1 MKSSTPFTGSS
12 SVYDWIS
19 GFINMERGQSF
30 RSFRLDRMKI
40 LAKLAGNPENCA
52 PAIHCAGSKG
62 KGSVTGM
69 TSAILEAWGYSCGRY
84 ASPHVSDFRERISLG
99 KVFFDEDIYRAAGN
113 ELKAVV
119 DTLSSST
126 SIGSNE
132 YQLFQKGNDSGE
144 EPTFFELMTL
154 WFFLCS
160 RLAKVDYM
168 AVETGMGGRLDA
180 TNILAPLVSIITL
193 IELEH
198 TDILGQTIKEIA
210 GEKAGIIKEGC
221 PVVVGPQKPEAL
233 EVFKNKTAETK
244 SPFFY
249 FPEWA
254 EISYVKLLKE
264 RTIFSF
270 KMKNPKD
277 GGLFQL
283 DDVFLSMHGEVQ
295 AANAGLSILALK
307 TVFPDLPETAV
318 RKGLESFSLPARFEK
333 LPIKEDFII
342 DGAHTSRSVETC
354 VKTFTEIYGKTGIL
368 IFGCAAGKD
377 VKTIVPLFIPCF
389 SKIIITTP
397 GTFKKS
403 NPEEVYKAFCEE
415 AATCKTKV
423 PEILFIPETE
433 KALTTALQLAGDLHL
448 PILGTGSFYL
458 AGELRKK
465 GLGIRD

>member
-1 MKSSTPFTGSS
+1 
-12 SVYDWIS
+12 
-19 GFINMERGQSF
+19 MERGQSF

-40 LAKLAGNPENCA
+40 LAELAGNPENCA

-69 TSAILEAWGYSCGRY
+69 IAAILRAWGHNCGLY

-99 KVFFDEDIYRAAGN
+99 RAFFDEGIYRAAGN

-119 DTLSSST
+119 DLLL
-126 SIGSNE
+126 GSAASE
-132 YQLFQKGNDSGE
+132 SGKYHLFQKGNDSGE

-160 RLAKVDYM
+160 RLAKVNYM

-180 TNILAPLVSIITL
+180 TNILDPIVSIITL

-210 GEKAGIIKEGC
+210 GEKAGIIKEGR
-221 PVVVGPQKPEAL
+221 PVVIGPQKPEAL
-233 EVFKNKTAETK
+233 EVFINKASETK
-244 SPFFY
+244 SPFYY

-254 EISYVKLLKE
+254 EISYAKLLKE
-264 RTIFSF
+264 GTVFSL
-270 KMKNPKD
+270 KMKNPKN
-277 GGLFQL
+277 GGIFRL

-333 LPIKEDFII
+333 LPVKEDFII
-342 DGAHTSRSVETC
+342 DGAHTSRSVESC
-354 VKTFTEIYGKTGIL
+354 VKTFTEIYRKGGIL

-377 VKTIVPLFIPCF
+377 VKTIVPLFMPCY

-403 NPEEVYKAFCEE
+403 NPEEIYKAFCDV
-415 AATCKTKV
+415 AAVNMTKV
-423 PEILFIPETE
+423 PEIHFIPETQ
-433 KALTTALQLAGDLHL
+433 KALETALKLAGDLHL

-458 AGELRKK
+458 AGELRK
-465 GLGIRD
+465 I